1 MVSLTTFVAI
11 APPSLVFLIL
21 SAILFLRWRNKRD
34 IQTLYFSFAFL
45 FMGLCFGMWVLRTIF
60 YPPKVD
66 LSEVDILIRLGYI
79 FGILGTSFIGLTA
92 IMLIKPQL
100 IKKRMKLIFFFA
112 PAISLGI
119 VMTFIADP
127 IPALITGVV
136 DFVWGPPVAIL
147 LFAVGLYYFIF
158 PNYLFIWWLWYNRD
172 HHLYNKILI
181 IEIGLII
188 FCAGT
193 IIEATKVGMESFGI
207 IVRWMT
213 AAGGLIMAYRYIKK

>member
-1 MVSLTTFVAI
+1 
-11 APPSLVFLIL
+11 
-21 SAILFLRWRNKRD
+21 
-34 IQTLYFSFAFL
+34 
-45 FMGLCFGMWVLRTIF
+45 
-60 YPPKVD
+60 
-66 LSEVDILIRLGYI
+66 
-79 FGILGTSFIGLTA
+79 
-92 IMLIKPQL
+92 
-100 IKKRMKLIFFFA
+100 MKLIFFFA

-213 AAGGLIMAYRYIKK
+213 TAGGLIMAYRYIKK